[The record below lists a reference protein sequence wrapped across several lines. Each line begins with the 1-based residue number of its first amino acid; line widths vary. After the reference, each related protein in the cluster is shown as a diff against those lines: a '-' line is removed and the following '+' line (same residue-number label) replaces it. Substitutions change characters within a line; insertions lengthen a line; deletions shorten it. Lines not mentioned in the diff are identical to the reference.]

1 MNGFNWLDSLVNHEN
16 RMPTKY
22 AGEGGFS
29 TERYIHL
36 LERLDNPQ
44 ECGVPTI
51 QILGTNGKGSTLAFL
66 ETLLVLAGRRVHS
79 FISPHL
85 VHIEER
91 FRDSGKSIETEILN
105 DYLELLSETGSN
117 LRGLTFF
124 EALNAAFWLWT
135 RDQKPDFALLETGLG
150 GRLDTTTICHPTL
163 KILTHLDR
171 DHAKLLGPTMDRIAE
186 EKCVALPPDVPAVIG
201 SQSEYLQEDIS
212 SYLKKSGVPAF
223 WTDGEIRKEI
233 TDRSRRGWRV
243 RAGRTKDE
251 AKEFGLG
258 LLGDHQV
265 ENFSNAL
272 LAFTLL
278 GVGLP
283 DQTEPISV
291 HPEWRGRCEILEASD
306 GTSWVID
313 GSHTAVAGQAL
324 KKVLDEVF
332 PEGKARRFNLVSSAD
347 RNPWCYLRGLV
358 RREDSIRLVEW
369 KHPRV
374 WGANDLRETLIAD
387 GWATFNMPELE
398 VVKANVVFE
407 RKDPTDVVEIICG
420 SLYWAGEGIRRLE
433 PFT

>member
-1 MNGFNWLDSLVNHEN
+1 MKGFNWIDSLVNHEN

-22 AGEGGFS
+22 AGEEGFS
-29 TERYIHL
+29 TERYIRL
-36 LERLDNPQ
+36 LERLDNPH
-44 ECGVPTI
+44 ECGIPTI
-51 QILGTNGKGSTLAFL
+51 QILGTNGKGSTLVFL
-66 ETLLVLAGRRVHS
+66 ESLLLLAGRRVHS

-85 VHIEER
+85 VRIEER
-91 FRDSGKSIETEILN
+91 FRDSSKSIETEILN
-105 DYLELLSETGSN
+105 DYLGILSETASN
-117 LRGLTFF
+117 LTGLTFF

-135 RDQKPDFALLETGLG
+135 RDRKPDLALLETGLG

-163 KILTHLDR
+163 KILTRLDR

-186 EKCVALPPDVPAVIG
+186 EKCVALPRDVTAVIG
-201 SQSEYLQEDIS
+201 SQSEYLQDDIN
-212 SYLKKSGVPAF
+212 SYLKKTGVPAH
-223 WTDGEIRKEI
+223 WTDAEILSEI
-233 TDRSRRGWRV
+233 TNRSQTGWRV
-243 RAGRTKDE
+243 RAGRSDSGTN
-251 AKEFGLG
+251 EFDLG

-272 LAFTLL
+272 LVLMLL
-278 GVGLP
+278 GVPIP

-291 HPEWRGRCEILEASD
+291 HPEWRGRCEIVNVSD
-306 GTSWVID
+306 GISWVID

-324 KKVLDEVF
+324 RKVLDEVF

-358 RREDSIRLVEW
+358 RGKDSIRLVEW
-369 KHPRV
+369 EHPRV
-374 WGANDLRETLIAD
+374 WDANDLRETLIAD

-398 VVKANVVFE
+398 VVNANVVFE